1 MFNYYIIFS
10 VIFIIRIIFALN
22 VNLID
27 DEAYH
32 WSWSKNLM
40 LSYYDHP
47 GMIAWLNW
55 ISTSLF
61 GDTIFAIR
69 LPSFVFYSLSLLMYW
84 KLAKDLFDEKVAF
97 WVSMIMLWTPFWGF
111 GGYVNSPEPVFIFC
125 WLWGAWV
132 FWQSIRPDEKK
143 WSLKKTWLYLGLI
156 MGLGL
161 NSKFIIAMLAFG
173 FGSFL
178 LSSKDHRKMLLSKWP
193 WIGFLIATI
202 ICLPV
207 FLWNYQYDWP
217 GFRYQFHGRHAGE
230 TLSMARWATWFTTQ
244 FLFYTPAVYILMLF
258 SLGYSLLNLKD
269 LRIKFLFLLALP
281 SYLVFYTQPLFA
293 DYKPHWSG
301 PASFFICIIA
311 AHLYY
316 QGWKF
321 QDKWIIYPESRK
333 WKISILA
340 FLIPLNLFIYI
351 PFIYPIYPK
360 IYRALSSQPWN
371 TKYDLSNEF
380 FGWEAAGQQM
390 LKRQREIHSETGEKP
405 FLAAIR
411 YETTAQ
417 SIWGTKENILML
429 NKFVSH
435 YTVTQNKWHIMDKYI
450 GSTAL
455 ILTTEKYPDNPMEF
469 AKFDSCKSEEF
480 KFYRAD
486 EHSRTFYFWYCK
498 NFQGINYK

>member
-1 MFNYYIIFS
+1 MNYTLVFA
-10 VIFIIRIIFALN
+10 VIFIFRIIFALN
-22 VNLID
+22 VGLID

-55 ISTSLF
+55 LSTSLF
-61 GDTIFAIR
+61 GDTVFAIR
-69 LPSFVFYSLSLLMYW
+69 LPSFIFYTLSLATLW
-84 KLAKDLFDEKVAF
+84 KLAKELFNVKVAF
-97 WVSMIMLWTPFWGF
+97 WVSMLMLWTPFWGF

-125 WLWGAWV
+125 WLLGAWI
-132 FWQSIRPDEKK
+132 FWQSVRPDEKR
-143 WSLKKTWLYLGLI
+143 WSLKKSWICLGVV

-173 FGSFL
+173 FGTFL
-178 LSSKDHRKMLLSKWP
+178 LTSKEHRKMLLSKWP
-193 WIGFLIATI
+193 WVGFFIATL

-217 GFRYQFHGRHAGE
+217 GFKYQFHGRHTGE
-230 TLSMARWATWFTTQ
+230 AFSLARWGTWFAAQ
-244 FLFYTPAVYILMLF
+244 FLFYTPPVYILMLI
-258 SLGYSLLNLKD
+258 SLVYSAFNFKD
-269 LRIKFLFLLALP
+269 LKIRFLLTLALP
-281 SYLVFYTQPLFA
+281 SYVIFYLQPFFA

-301 PASFFICIIA
+301 PASFFICILA
-311 AHLYY
+311 ANLYY
-316 QGWKF
+316 SGWKYENR
-321 QDKWIIYPESRK
+321 WILKPENKK
-333 WKISILA
+333 WKIAILA
-340 FLIPLNLFIYI
+340 FLIPLNIFIYL

-360 IYRALSSQPWN
+360 IYRSISSSSWD
-371 TKYDLSNEF
+371 TRYDLSNEF
-380 FGWEAAGQQM
+380 FGWPEAGQQL
-390 LKRQREIHSETGEKP
+390 LKKQRELHSQTGKKP

-417 SIWGTKENILML
+417 TIWGTREEIMML

-435 YTVTQNKWHIMDKYI
+435 YTVTQKKWHTLDKYA

-455 ILTTEKYPDNPMEF
+455 ILTTEKYPDDPREF
-469 AKFDSCKSEEF
+469 ASFDKCQKEEF

-486 EHSRTFYFWYCK
+486 EQARTFYFWKCE
-498 NFQGINYK
+498 NFQGIKY